1 MVLHQVKEGLL
12 SWMLSRMWW
21 VDTRDMAAD
30 GLNKGSCSR
39 EGLMVLANT
48 GQWNLVHKAVSF
60 KESRHVP
67 VRSITTLIDELSFS
81 RPAD

>member
-1 MVLHQVKEGLL
+1 MDAFTIMVG
-12 SWMLSRMWW
+12 
-21 VDTRDMAAD
+21 DTRDMAAD

-39 EGLMVLANT
+39 EGLMILANS

-67 VRSITTLIDELSFS
+67 VKNITTLIHELGQSL
-81 RPAD
+81 PAD